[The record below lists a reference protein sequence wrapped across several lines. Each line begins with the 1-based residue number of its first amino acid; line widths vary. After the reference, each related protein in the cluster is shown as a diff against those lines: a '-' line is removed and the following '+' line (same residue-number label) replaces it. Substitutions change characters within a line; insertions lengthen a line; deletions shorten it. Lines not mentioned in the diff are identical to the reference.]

1 LGKGRVIVIDIEI
14 QPHNRKAIESHE
26 LFSYITL
33 IEGSSTDKVIIDRVK
48 SLVKRG
54 ESVLVVLDSNHS
66 KQHVLDEL
74 NAYHHLVTLGSCIIA
89 TDGIMKDLWD
99 VPRGNPEWIW
109 DNPSAAEV
117 EFVQK
122 NPEFIIEQPQ
132 WPFKESHLTNNIT
145 H

>member
-89 TDGIMKDLWD
+89 TVTG
-99 VPRGNPEWIW
+99 
-109 DNPSAAEV
+109 S
-117 EFVQK
+117 
-122 NPEFIIEQPQ
+122 
-132 WPFKESHLTNNIT
+132 
-145 H
+145 